1 MSTPIGTDSQKAK
14 RSYSPEL
21 EDIEEFSSQ
30 ESSPEP
36 ATKRARTKEIA
47 KNIFLPAIKTSDEM
61 FSREPRLHLSEMD
74 AERLFPRNTSE
85 VSEKRFARVA
95 NHIYQVSTDLWDTK
109 NVLPL
114 TPFQFKTIPQS
125 SLDEPKVMVS
135 SCINLNYEQSRVKQ
149 IVFDLG
155 ILGSKRSFKEFY
167 TLSEM
172 RETILL
178 MYKEQFLKVGQH
190 LYLYGRNGETFS
202 LTVRSYVLT
211 EEDST
216 ESTAYLDE
224 YTQIDLLPSSSLKIV
239 EEREREEFQ
248 WVNFELDCSPKN
260 GAEKKALAPAV
271 FDEDALSREV
281 KECLEGKTLVPGQSV
296 VLYHDPIWKIELT
309 VDRGDIETGVSSIV
323 DSDFEEV
330 NYPQA
335 VAIGTETKCILNPI
349 GDVILARGETK
360 TASMCQVEILHAK
373 DRRIEG
379 VVYKKKNWVSV
390 SDLLREVQKKQ
401 RFVCGEQMG
410 VFLETGYYVISFK
423 YAEEDSAVEAFQ
435 EEELPEGR
443 QSYWALDADTQ
454 IQVSAT
460 KRSALTLASSA
471 HSLPLRNLTFEVT
484 QSSSG
489 GIASLFG
496 GADAEEEQKILEL
509 EDVRLA
515 FRSLKVKQCF
525 KGESFSINV
534 QGDRYALKIRSLES
548 DQVAEKSKYDQLYA
562 INAETEI
569 DFVVEDKE
577 RIVIKRSS
585 EAEIEPNPV
594 KRLKELGIGGLSQP
608 IANMVRRI
616 FMTRG
621 WLSPIVEARGIKP
634 VRGIIFHGPPG
645 TGKTTLARQIG
656 GLLGATEEN
665 GRLLM
670 VSGSEVFVK
679 WVGDSEKK
687 VREFFKPA
695 REECERAKRR
705 GEKPALHVL
714 VIDEIEA
721 MLSSRVG
728 GGTGNPVRG
737 SVVAQFLSE
746 MDGLKAVPNIL
757 VVGVTNYLE
766 SLDSAVQ
773 RAGRL
778 GLHLEIGLPNTAE
791 REEIFEIHTRKLVS
805 SGGLDD
811 QVNFAR
817 LSASTEGFSGA
828 DIEDIVNSANERA
841 LERLMQY
848 EAMDKDALQDLS
860 EGKVTMEDFEDAIR
874 SVKKKTEMPES
885 VKHMYL

>member
-1 MSTPIGTDSQKAK
+1 MSWTVAQKM
-14 RSYSPEL
+14 EL
-21 EDIEEFSSQ
+21 
-30 ESSPEP
+30 
-36 ATKRARTKEIA
+36 
-47 KNIFLPAIKTSDEM
+47 
-61 FSREPRLHLSEMD
+61 
-74 AERLFPRNTSE
+74 
-85 VSEKRFARVA
+85 
-95 NHIYQVSTDLWDTK
+95 
-109 NVLPL
+109 
-114 TPFQFKTIPQS
+114 
-125 SLDEPKVMVS
+125 
-135 SCINLNYEQSRVKQ
+135 
-149 IVFDLG
+149 
-155 ILGSKRSFKEFY
+155 
-167 TLSEM
+167 
-172 RETILL
+172 
-178 MYKEQFLKVGQH
+178 
-190 LYLYGRNGETFS
+190 
-202 LTVRSYVLT
+202 
-211 EEDST
+211 
-216 ESTAYLDE
+216 
-224 YTQIDLLPSSSLKIV
+224 
-239 EEREREEFQ
+239 
-248 WVNFELDCSPKN
+248 
-260 GAEKKALAPAV
+260 KKALAPAV

-309 VDRGDIETGVSSIV
+309 VDRGDIETGVSSII

-335 VAIGTETKCILNPI
+335 VAIGAETKCILNPI
-349 GDVILARGETK
+349 GDVILARGKTK

-489 GIASLFG
+489 GMASLFG